1 MTPVETILLF
11 ILLGLGSGALIAGI
25 ALGVVATYRG
35 SGFINLSTGAIAML
49 GGYAFWSLTSGKI
62 ASFPYAVALPL
73 ALIFV
78 LAFATLLEFVV
89 YRPLRNTSP
98 LARMVASLG
107 VLLVCQS
114 SMLLAFGITQQPAP
128 SVLPTRLIHLLGS
141 GITLDRFLLAAI
153 VIAATIALSAI
164 YKWTKFGLATR
175 ASSVT
180 QLDPSTLPLQI
191 IPALAAALIARF
203 TSFGLTTVAAF
214 GIGILDSLL
223 QLAQ

>member
-1 MTPVETILLF
+1 METILLF

-25 ALGVVATYRG
+25 SLGVVATYRG

-78 LAFATLLEFVV
+78 LAVATLLEFVV

-107 VLLVCQS
+107 VLLV
-114 SMLLAFGITQQPAP
+114 
-128 SVLPTRLIHLLGS
+128 
-141 GITLDRFLLAAI
+141 
-153 VIAATIALSAI
+153 
-164 YKWTKFGLATR
+164 
-175 ASSVT
+175 
-180 QLDPSTLPLQI
+180 
-191 IPALAAALIARF
+191 
-203 TSFGLTTVAAF
+203 
-214 GIGILDSLL
+214 
-223 QLAQ
+223 